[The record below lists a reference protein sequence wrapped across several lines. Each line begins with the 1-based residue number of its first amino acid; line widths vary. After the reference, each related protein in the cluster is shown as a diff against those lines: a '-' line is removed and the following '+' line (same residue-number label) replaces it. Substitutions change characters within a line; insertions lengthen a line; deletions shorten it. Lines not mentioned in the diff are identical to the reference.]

1 MRVLVV
7 EDDELIAS
15 GIVAGLHVHGIT
27 VQHAVDADSAEEACS
42 ENVFDGVVVDLGLPD
57 RDGLTL
63 LEALRVNERSLPV
76 LILTARDAMEH
87 RLEGLYRGADDYMVK
102 PFDLRE
108 LVARLHAL
116 VRRVQGRAIQT
127 IEAGPL
133 RLEPE
138 SGYASLDG
146 QPVALSRRE
155 FDVLTHLASSGD
167 RWLTAD
173 MLRDRV
179 YGFGEELNSNALNV
193 HIHNIRR
200 KLGSDAIETA
210 RGLGYRLGWSLPS

>member
-1 MRVLVV
+1 MRILVV

-15 GIVAGLHVHGIT
+15 GIVAGLHAHGIT
-27 VQHAVDADSAEEACS
+27 TQHVGDAASAEEACV
-42 ENVFDGVVVDLGLPD
+42 ENVFDAVVLDLGLPD

-63 LEALRVNERSLPV
+63 LESLRVNERSLPV
-76 LILTARDAMEH
+76 LILTARDALEH
-87 RLEGLYRGADDYMVK
+87 RLDGLYRGADDYMVK

-116 VRRVQGRAIQT
+116 VRRVQGRAVQA
-127 IEAGPL
+127 IEVGPL

-138 SGYASLDG
+138 TGSASLGG
-146 QPVALSRRE
+146 QTVALSRRE
-155 FDVLTHLASSGD
+155 VDILVHLASSGK

-173 MLRDRV
+173 VLRDRV
-179 YGFGEELNSNALNV
+179 YGFGEELNSNTLNV

-200 KLGSDAIETA
+200 KLGNDAIETA
-210 RGLGYRLGWSLPS
+210 RGLGYRLGWRRSS